1 MKKWLFT
8 SVTLLGLLCSFSSV
22 ACITPWRGDKKVSKK
37 PSPLHVAVE
46 EGSLLKVKFALK
58 MGADINQKQHVACR
72 GYITNHGST
81 PLARAVSNGNIE
93 IAQYLIDK
101 GADIVHIEDYSD
113 DIRLFHL
120 DSPLLDENAP
130 VDVNKQSSTENK
142 APIWHNNPKAKT
154 LFAYANTGE
163 MVHFLA
169 RMFKEKGVLERVV
182 AHENK
187 RETNAAFQTV
197 FRCQENML
205 KTFLSYGIKPNR
217 KGLLLRLA
225 VMDGRV
231 DGDYSGSGCPSS
243 FISQLIEQFGEIEDM
258 DQKDKV
264 FAKILYK
271 YPELVQKFVE
281 KNPNLKIDLN
291 ASVDN
296 GGETPLDIAV
306 RKKDVK
312 LLSFL
317 IERGAKS
324 EKALMIAVNEDNF
337 EMVKLLVKG
346 GADVNVQDRNGYTP
360 LHAALKNGRSR
371 TDIALFLIENG
382 ADVNMQDSVDG
393 NAALHFSSVY
403 EEPKLFEKIIQ
414 AGANLELANMDGNKP
429 YHIARR
435 YLKEDK
441 LKLLETKTSIKKGLP
456 CNGIDF
462 VSKDEKGQTALHTIA
477 DVQLAK
483 CIIRY
488 GADINAL
495 NNEGQP
501 PLFTQLFAKNK
512 DTFKLLW
519 SMFKSEYRAKN
530 PNKINQD
537 KSNIHQ
543 DNLGNTIF
551 HYLGMHSDNICD
563 YVSCS
568 SSPFSAFSATDM
580 NIQNKEGKTP
590 LHYAFEYGHLE
601 RLLIDQ
607 KIDVNIRDNNGRTP
621 IFYINK
627 FDYRNG
633 VNFDL
638 NVKDNDG
645 NTPLVYIKDVYTF
658 EKFHS
663 KGMRYP
669 EKINL
674 SSKKA
679 QEANTSDLVRKKIK
693 TLFHLKDAKSAKI
706 LIQSVT
712 ESTPEFYQQF
722 LNNKW
727 DKKFWNFV
735 LDQELIDVK
744 GEMGKDLLFTALE
757 NKDLSFCKKLI
768 QKGADVNTKNSKG
781 ETLLDCV
788 MLSNI
793 DKKRTFVEFLINQG
807 VDVNNIDNNGQTIL
821 DKILQKS
828 GGYVRVFSDIDF
840 LVSLGAKTSNVL
852 KTTNQAQTGQLS
864 TQKQTKSS
872 EPLQRDGKEAKEM
885 RANPM
890 LEIAL
895 RSAIISRDTTK
906 VEKLLNSGIAF
917 RRMVGFNA
925 IPFLQIVVFQGD
937 VRMVQLVLDKLVDV
951 SLSHHKDAAM
961 PLFSSALIK
970 GKYDIAEAFLNHGLN
985 VKDKSSPQ
993 GSVFKNMVY
1002 TSHLGAAKFLIK
1014 HGAGDVNEK
1023 YIGLPLF
1030 HYVVMKNQKD
1040 WVQLFLDNGVDVNIK
1055 DLHGKTVFELYRNTM
1070 TDEIRTMLEDY
1081 LAKK

>member
-1 MKKWLFT
+1 MKKSLFI
-8 SVTLLGLLCSFSSV
+8 SVTLLGLLCAFSSV
-22 ACITPWRGDKKVSKK
+22 ACVTPWDYDLEVSKK
-37 PSPLHVAVE
+37 PSSLHVAVE

-58 MGADINQKQHVACR
+58 MGADVNQKQYSVCY
-72 GYITNHGST
+72 GYITNHGYT
-81 PLARAVSNGNIE
+81 PLAKAVSKGDIE
-93 IAQYLIDK
+93 IVQYLIDQ
-101 GADIVHIEDYSD
+101 GADIVHIEDYNTNNYYSKD
-113 DIRLFHL
+113 TLA
-120 DSPLLDENAP
+120 DET
-130 VDVNKQSSTENK
+130 VDVNKQSSTETE
-142 APIWHNNPKAKT
+142 APIWHNNPKAAT
-154 LFAYANTGE
+154 LFSFANTEE

-187 RETNAAFQTV
+187 KETNVAFQTV
-197 FRCQENML
+197 FSCQENML
-205 KTFLSYGIKPNR
+205 KTFLSYGIKPNG
-217 KGLLLRLA
+217 KGELLRRA

-231 DGDYSGSGCPSS
+231 DGGYSGFKCPSS

-258 DQKDKV
+258 DQKDKF
-264 FAKILYK
+264 FAEILYK

-296 GGETPLDIAV
+296 LGSRPLDIAV
-306 RKKDVK
+306 LKNDVK

-324 EKALMIAVNEDNF
+324 EKALAKAVREDNF

-346 GADVNVQDRNGYTP
+346 GADVNVRDRNGYTP
-360 LHAALKNGRSR
+360 LHRALRTR
-371 TDIALFLIENG
+371 TDIALFLVENG
-382 ADVNMQDSVDG
+382 ADVNMQEFVDG

-403 EEPKLFEKIIQ
+403 EDPQLFEKIIQ
-414 AGANLELANMDGNKP
+414 AGANLELANMNGEKP

-435 YLKEDK
+435 YLKGDK
-441 LKLLETKTSIKKGLP
+441 LKLLETKTSIQKELP
-456 CNGIDF
+456 CNAIDF
-462 VSKDEKGQTALHTIA
+462 VSKDEKGQTTLHTIA

-483 CIIRY
+483 CIILH
-488 GADINAL
+488 GADVNAL

-519 SMFKSEYRAKN
+519 SMFESEYREQN
-530 PNKINQD
+530 PKKINQD

-551 HYLGMHSDNICD
+551 HYLPMYSDNICD

-568 SSPFSAFSATDM
+568 SVSPFFVFSATDM

-590 LHYAFEYGHLE
+590 LHYAFEYGHLAG
-601 RLLIDQ
+601 LLIDQ
-607 KIDVNIRDNNGRTP
+607 KVDVNIRDNNGRTP
-621 IFYINK
+621 IFYANKLDYINDK
-627 FDYRNG
+627 T
-633 VNFDL
+633 FDL

-645 NTPLVYIKDVYTF
+645 NTPLVYIKDVYAF
-658 EKFHS
+658 GKFHS

-679 QEANTSDLVRKKIK
+679 QEANTPDLVREKVE
-693 TLFHLKDAKSAKI
+693 TLFRLKDEKSAKI
-706 LIQSVT
+706 LIQSVI
-712 ESTPEFYQQF
+712 EATPEFYQQF
-722 LNNKW
+722 LNGKW

-793 DKKRTFVEFLINQG
+793 NNKQEFAAFLINQG
-807 VDVNNIDNNGQTIL
+807 VDVNNIDKSGQTIL
-821 DKILQKS
+821 DKISQKS
-828 GGYVRVFSDIDF
+828 GGNIRVFSDINF
-840 LVSLGAKTSNVL
+840 LVPFGAKTSNVL
-852 KTTNQAQTGQLS
+852 KTTNQAQIGELP

-872 EPLQRDGKEAKEM
+872 EQLQRSGKNMIAMEM
-885 RANPM
+885 
-890 LEIAL
+890 AL
-895 RSAIISRDTTK
+895 RTAIARRDVTM
-906 VEKLLNSGIAF
+906 VEKLLNTGIDWHEIKIEPNTLLMPIIH
-917 RRMVGFNA
+917 REDGLM
-925 IPFLQIVVFQGD
+925 LD
-937 VRMVQLVLDKLVDV
+937 LVLDKVIDIEKYQKLGLAHFKV
-951 SLSHHKDAAM
+951 LLLK
-961 PLFSSALIK
+961 K
-970 GKYDIAEAFLNHGLN
+970 KYDIAKIFLKHGLN
-985 VKDKSSPQ
+985 VTDCGAS
-993 GSVFKNMVY
+993 GSLFKNKVY
-1002 TSHLGAAKFLIK
+1002 TLTFTSKLDDAKFLIEQ
-1014 HGAGDVNEK
+1014 GVGDVNEK
-1023 YIGLPLF
+1023 YKGQPLF

-1055 DLHGKTVFELYRNTM
+1055 DANGKTVFELYRNTM